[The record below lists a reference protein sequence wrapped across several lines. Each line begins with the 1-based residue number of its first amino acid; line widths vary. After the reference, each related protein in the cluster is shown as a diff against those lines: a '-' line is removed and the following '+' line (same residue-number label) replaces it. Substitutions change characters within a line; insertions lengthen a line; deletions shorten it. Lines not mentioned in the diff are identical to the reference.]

1 MRLDVARLR
10 ALPTILLSAL
20 LLTLGPGVAAPAAAH
35 ETDDLREL
43 RAELG
48 SPTGSAV
55 VSSPNVTHVG
65 AHPSQ
70 LGISGCF
77 MKTAPLFV
85 MSGLDSVRVFDVS
98 DATHPELVGVLPSAQ
113 FENEAMNCAEQR
125 SGQGTRRFA
134 LVGVDL
140 HQASPDDIEHVNAGD
155 GNELVVVEVTDPT
168 APSIVSRAPSTTSTH
183 TVACVVQWDCDYAYS
198 AGNGSPDSDD
208 GEFTIFDLTDLDH
221 PAEVD
226 SDAGAAGVQPF
237 ASPTAGHKWN
247 FDGAGYGTH
256 TGYRG
261 SSMWDTSDPARP
273 TVVTT
278 TGEAGR
284 SAGWN
289 DFIHHNSFRPNADAF
304 RADAEPSFA
313 NGNVLLVTEEDY
325 LQTDCA
331 EAGSF
336 QTWWVRRLDGSA
348 GAIVPLDRVQLA
360 DLGSYP
366 LPQGAFCSAHW
377 FDYHPSGVVAIGYY
391 GGGTQFVDA
400 RDPQQLAP
408 YGNAIWGASQVWDAM
423 YVPVYS
429 KKDRITDRLSNV
441 VYSIDLVRGLD
452 VYVVDLPGDGIE
464 GATTTPGAA
473 PDEASVL
480 STAGMLPVAV
490 VGGAGVL
497 AVGLRQRRR
506 ITV

>member
-1 MRLDVARLR
+1 MRLVARLR
-10 ALPTILLSAL
+10 AAAACLLPAL
-20 LLTLGPGVAAPAAAH
+20 VLTLGVGITVPAEAH
-35 ETDDLREL
+35 ESDDLEKV

-48 SPTGSAV
+48 SPTGTAAL
-55 VSSPNVTHVG
+55 SSPNVTHVG
-65 AHPSQ
+65 AQPSQ

-98 DATHPELVGVLPSAQ
+98 DATHPELVGILPSAQ

-125 SGQGTRRFA
+125 SREGTRRFA
-134 LVGVDL
+134 LIGVDL

-168 APSIVSRAPSTTSTH
+168 APAVVSRAPSTTSTH
-183 TVACVVQWDCDYAYS
+183 TVACVTQWDCDYAYT
-198 AGNGSPDSDD
+198 AGNGSSESDE
-208 GEFTIFDLTDLDH
+208 GEFTIFDLRDLDH

-226 SDAGAAGVQPF
+226 SDATAAGVQPF
-237 ASPTAGHKWN
+237 SSPTAGHKWN
-247 FDGAGYGTH
+247 FDAAGFGTH

-261 SSMWDTSDPARP
+261 SSMWDLSDPARP
-273 TVVTT
+273 ALVTS

-325 LQTDCA
+325 VQTDCA
-331 EAGSF
+331 TAGSF
-336 QTWWVRRLDGSA
+336 QTWWVKRLDGTP
-348 GAIVPLDRVQLA
+348 GAIVPLDRVELA

-391 GGGTQFVDA
+391 GGGTQLVDV

-408 YGNAIWGASQVWDAM
+408 YGHALWGASQVWDAM
-423 YVPVYS
+423 YVPIYS
-429 KKDRITDRLSNV
+429 KKDRVTDRMSNV

-452 VYVVDLPGDGIE
+452 VYVVDLPGDGID
-464 GATTTPGAA
+464 GATTTQGATQA
-473 PDEASVL
+473 ESSAL
-480 STAGMLPVAV
+480 SPARMLPVGM
-490 VGGAGVL
+490 VGAAGVF

-506 ITV
+506 KTR